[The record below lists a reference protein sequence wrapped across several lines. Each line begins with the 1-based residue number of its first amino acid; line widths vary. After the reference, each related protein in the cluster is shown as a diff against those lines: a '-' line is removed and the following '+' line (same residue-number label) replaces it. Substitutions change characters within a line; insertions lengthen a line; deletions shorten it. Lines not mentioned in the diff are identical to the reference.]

1 MMNKLIINEL
11 AKIFKRKSFYFIFI
25 LILLIIFSITFFRSM
40 KNDEEESVL
49 LEEKNGIESELS
61 NYDVEYLDEE
71 DLEEYLQCQTKLD
84 IINLRLEFGENSWQ
98 SNVIVDYDIFSTL
111 RYNINLSSYKKS
123 KDVNSEKQYNE
134 LLILLR
140 DDDWKA
146 FARYEIDL
154 LEKEENQ
161 TEIDKL
167 NYRLEKDI
175 SFETSYQDDA
185 LREYFSNIEL
195 MKNLEKQEN
204 LTYDEKRQYQE
215 LKEST
220 AIDQYVIDTKE
231 DVKNKEGIRLE
242 IVEFFDNYKILFLL
256 LIIGISSI
264 IIVDEF
270 KTGNIKNLLI
280 MPQKRWKIYIAK
292 IITCFI
298 LSAILYIIIGIIHF
312 LVSLLIYGIEDLNIP
327 YALYIPSKSKIITFN
342 IILLYLYNFFINLP
356 LLIINI
362 LFLGLIGVVFNE
374 YIETEIF
381 TLIFLACTTF
391 LSSKLELLGRGFQC
405 VSIFNNLDFI
415 ELLLGKLPQYE
426 YMSLEHSLIVFVVY
440 CFIFLGAGITVFNKK
455 DIENYN

>member
-185 LREYFSNIEL
+185 LREYFSNKEL

-270 KTGNIKNLLI
+270 KTGNIKNILI

-381 TLIFLACTTF
+381 TLIFLAFTTF

-440 CFIFLGAGITVFNKK
+440 CFIFLGAGIAVFNKK

>member
-1 MMNKLIINEL
+1 MNKLIINEL

-220 AIDQYVIDTKE
+220 AIDQHVIDTKE

-374 YIETEIF
+374 YIETEII

-440 CFIFLGAGITVFNKK
+440 CFIFLGAGIAVFNKK

>member
-298 LSAILYIIIGIIHF
+298 LSAILCIIIGIIHF

-381 TLIFLACTTF
+381 TLIFLAFTTF

-440 CFIFLGAGITVFNKK
+440 CFIFLGAGIAVFNKK

>member
-1 MMNKLIINEL
+1 MNKLIINEL

-298 LSAILYIIIGIIHF
+298 LSAILCIIIGIIHF

-381 TLIFLACTTF
+381 TLIFLAFTTF

-440 CFIFLGAGITVFNKK
+440 CFIFLGAGIAVFNKK

>member
-1 MMNKLIINEL
+1 MNKLIINEL

-185 LREYFSNIEL
+185 LREYFSNKEL

-270 KTGNIKNLLI
+270 KTGNIKNILI

-381 TLIFLACTTF
+381 TLIFLAFTTF

-440 CFIFLGAGITVFNKK
+440 CFIFLGAGIAVFNKK

>member
-1 MMNKLIINEL
+1 MNKLIINEL

-374 YIETEIF
+374 YIETVIF

-405 VSIFNNLDFI
+405 VSIFNNLDSI

-440 CFIFLGAGITVFNKK
+440 CFIFLGAGIAVFNKK